1 MEWITANTLQSN
13 PSPIADNSLLLSNAT
28 VADLQLTLPVLA
40 RQCKVVSA
48 WHNDLVKRV
57 KAVVSSAC
65 KRPKNLEFDFELT
78 KEAGNHNT
86 EVLKTYGFSL
96 GMAIDAIMTAC
107 LVTDPNFNPPM
118 SCNMY
123 SISI

>member
-1 MEWITANTLQSN
+1 MLQSN
-13 PSPIADNSLLLSNAT
+13 PNQIAANLLQLSDAT
-28 VADLQLTLPVLA
+28 VADLQLTPPVLA

-48 WHNDLVKRV
+48 WPDDLVKRV
-57 KAVVSSAC
+57 KAVVSSTC
-65 KRPKNLEFDFELT
+65 KRPNNLEFKFKLT
-78 KEAGNHNT
+78 QEAANRNA